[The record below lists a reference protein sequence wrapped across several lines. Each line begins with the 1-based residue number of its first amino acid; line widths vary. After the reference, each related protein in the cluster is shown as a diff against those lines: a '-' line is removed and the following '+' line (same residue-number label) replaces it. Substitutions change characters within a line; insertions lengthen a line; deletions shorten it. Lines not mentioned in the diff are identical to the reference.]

1 MSQIQVKNPGLS
13 LRKLCKFLSWRRQ
26 TVYARRYYKPQQAK
40 EVSDGALVDLYK
52 SVRKEYIAWGFV
64 MIYAYLRN
72 KGNIFCKKRGHRL
85 YKQAQLSL
93 HRKPQKARIR
103 REFRDLLPPNSINEG
118 WAMDFLSEVII
129 EPTQQ
134 WVRIINI
141 VDECSRKDLWVEAC
155 EHIKA
160 TKLTEILDK
169 LVFIRGRPAY
179 IRTDNGPEF
188 ISDEL
193 AKWATK
199 NKIELRFIQP
209 GKPTQNGII
218 ERLNGTLRRECLN
231 LNWFYS
237 LSELNQH
244 LDKWYYAYNFER
256 PHKSINYLTPNAFE
270 KQNQSIYYKMV
281 APENR

>member
-1 MSQIQVKNPGLS
+1 
-13 LRKLCKFLSWRRQ
+13 
-26 TVYARRYYKPQQAK
+26 
-40 EVSDGALVDLYK
+40 
-52 SVRKEYIAWGFV
+52 
-64 MIYAYLRN
+64 
-72 KGNIFCKKRGHRL
+72 
-85 YKQAQLSL
+85 
-93 HRKPQKARIR
+93 
-103 REFRDLLPPNSINEG
+103 
-118 WAMDFLSEVII
+118 MDFLSEVII
-129 EPTQQ
+129 ETTQQ

-199 NKIELRFIQP
+199 NEIELRFIQP

-218 ERLNGTLRRECLN
+218 ERLNAGPPVR
-231 LNWFYS
+231 
-237 LSELNQH
+237 H
-244 LDKWYYAYNFER
+244 A
-256 PHKSINYLTPNAFE
+256 
-270 KQNQSIYYKMV
+270 
-281 APENR
+281 

>member
-1 MSQIQVKNPGLS
+1 
-13 LRKLCKFLSWRRQ
+13 
-26 TVYARRYYKPQQAK
+26 
-40 EVSDGALVDLYK
+40 
-52 SVRKEYIAWGFV
+52 
-64 MIYAYLRN
+64 
-72 KGNIFCKKRGHRL
+72 
-85 YKQAQLSL
+85 
-93 HRKPQKARIR
+93 
-103 REFRDLLPPNSINEG
+103 
-118 WAMDFLSEVII
+118 MDFLSEVII

-169 LVFIRGRPAY
+169 IVFMRGRPAY

-193 AKWATK
+193 CQWATK
-199 NKIELRFIQP
+199 NRFELRFIQP

-231 LNWFYS
+231 LNRFYS
-237 LSELNQH
+237 LSELNEH
-244 LDKWYYAYNFER
+244 LDKWYQTYNFDR
-256 PHKSINYLTPNAFE
+256 PHKSINYLTPDAFE

-281 APENR
+281 A

>member
-26 TVYARRYYKPQQAK
+26 TVFARRYYKPQQAK
-40 EVSDGALVDLYK
+40 EVSDRALVDLYK
-52 SVRKEYIAWGFV
+52 SVRKEYIAWGFA

-72 KGNIFCKKRGHRL
+72 RGNIFCKKRGHSL

-129 EPTQQ
+129 EPAQQ

-199 NKIELRFIQP
+199 NKIEA
-209 GKPTQNGII
+209 G
-218 ERLNGTLRRECLN
+218 RRCDT
-231 LNWFYS
+231 FYS
-237 LSELNQH
+237 AGKADSKRNH
-244 LDKWYYAYNFER
+244 
-256 PHKSINYLTPNAFE
+256 
-270 KQNQSIYYKMV
+270 
-281 APENR
+281 